1 MTSLA
6 HFEAVAGSLKLPGE
20 AVIDGERVPSASGKT
35 FVNITPRNGRVLN
48 HVAQCDAADVE
59 SAVRSA
65 RQAFED
71 GRWCKLHYRDKKRVL
86 FKLAEIMERE
96 AETLAVLESLDV
108 GKPITNALQGDIPSA
123 IRSLRYYAE
132 ALDKIY
138 GEVGPEAPDRFSFAV
153 HEPLGVIG
161 AIVPWNFPLHMAM
174 WKVAPALAMGN
185 SIILKPAEQSPL
197 TALKLGEL
205 ALDAGLPP
213 GVLNVQPGFGE
224 EAGKALALHSDV
236 DMIAFTGS
244 GAVGKLLMQYSGQSN
259 LKRVSL
265 ELGGKSPHIIF
276 ADCPD
281 LDKAATEAAWGVF
294 YNSGQV
300 CTAGSRL
307 LVQEPIAD
315 EFLARLLA
323 VARKIVAGDPL
334 EPATMSGAMANEEQM
349 MTALRYI
356 EIAKSEGGALTL
368 GGRRVRADSGGFYVE
383 PTIIDRVQPENTL
396 AREEVFGPVLAV
408 TRFKS
413 ADDAVRI
420 ANDTNYGLAA
430 GLWTTNITLAHR
442 AAREIRAGLV
452 WINGWDSCDI
462 TMPFGGFKQ
471 SGFGRDR
478 SLHALYKYSDF
489 KSVSITL

>member
-1 MTSLA
+1 
-6 HFEAVAGSLKLPGE
+6 
-20 AVIDGERVPSASGKT
+20 
-35 FVNITPRNGRVLN
+35 
-48 HVAQCDAADVE
+48 
-59 SAVRSA
+59 
-65 RQAFED
+65 
-71 GRWCKLHYRDKKRVL
+71 
-86 FKLAEIMERE
+86 
-96 AETLAVLESLDV
+96 
-108 GKPITNALQGDIPSA
+108 
-123 IRSLRYYAE
+123 
-132 ALDKIY
+132 
-138 GEVGPEAPDRFSFAV
+138 
-153 HEPLGVIG
+153 
-161 AIVPWNFPLHMAM
+161 
-174 WKVAPALAMGN
+174 
-185 SIILKPAEQSPL
+185 
-197 TALKLGEL
+197 
-205 ALDAGLPP
+205 
-213 GVLNVQPGFGE
+213 
-224 EAGKALALHSDV
+224 
-236 DMIAFTGS
+236 
-244 GAVGKLLMQYSGQSN
+244 
-259 LKRVSL
+259 
-265 ELGGKSPHIIF
+265 
-276 ADCPD
+276 
-281 LDKAATEAAWGVF
+281 
-294 YNSGQV
+294 
-300 CTAGSRL
+300 
-307 LVQEPIAD
+307 
-315 EFLARLLA
+315 
-323 VARKIVAGDPL
+323 
-334 EPATMSGAMANEEQM
+334 MSGAMASEEQM